1 MFFFFSSRRRHTR
14 CALVTGVQTCAL
26 PILELGSTAKV
37 RTLITYLDIIARLCE
52 EQRRLGPAALA
63 RTAETGDPLS
73 RWVAAHL
80 IVPVVAKRAVDLA
93 PAPVLGAQIL
103 FWAFFGILALFLAD
117 PIVAMIKVIGRAHF
131 CNPVTNAHIVY
142 L

>member
-37 RTLITYLDIIARLCE
+37 RTLITYLDIIARLYE

-80 IVPVVAKRAVDLA
+80 IEHGDPGMAGMMQAAMERKYS
-93 PAPVLGAQIL
+93 
-103 FWAFFGILALFLAD
+103 AD
-117 PIVAMIKVIGRAHF
+117 RKSTRLNSSH
-131 CNPVTNAHIVY
+131 
-142 L
+142 

>member
-37 RTLITYLDIIARLCE
+37 RTLITYLDIIERLYE

-80 IVPVVAKRAVDLA
+80 SEHGDPGMAGKVQAPVERKYFTKTETAFLTHGGTHPEERTQCNAHPRTVKTRVA
-93 PAPVLGAQIL
+93 PAKA
-103 FWAFFGILALFLAD
+103 
-117 PIVAMIKVIGRAHF
+117 K
-131 CNPVTNAHIVY
+131 
-142 L
+142 